1 MSDLNKI
8 VKGTIIQED
17 NFYSSDILRSYI
29 VKIRAGILSN
39 LKEGTTVAVAL
50 PRNVYLITTIL
61 ACLEKGVPFL
71 MIDVGQP
78 KERIDYM
85 LSNAEIEHVITSTE
99 ISYDF
104 GTRKVYEV
112 EERLA
117 VETGLDNVSYDN
129 EIAYILYTSGTTGKP
144 KAVAVKREGF
154 FNFIEGIPEIIDFLP
169 EKKIACFTN
178 FTFDIFFLEAVLPI
192 YMGLTVILA
201 TASEESNARKMAAL
215 LKKHEVN
222 MIQMTPS
229 RIRLIQMVDN
239 DFECMKGLETI
250 MVGGEVLPQSLLEE
264 LQAKTNARIYNMYG
278 PTETTIWS
286 TVSELTNQSSV
297 NIGKPIKETRIYLL
311 SEEMKEVANG
321 EAGEICIAGKGLAKG
336 YVNDNTQTNQK
347 FVSLPFEPF
356 ERIYKTGDIG
366 KYDADGNLLCLG
378 RIDSQIKLM
387 GHRIELEDIESNM
400 MIFPEVQSVAAC
412 YDEENEKIV
421 AFYMAEKEI
430 ENIILIDFLQ
440 SKLPQYMIPSRFIL
454 VERFLY
460 TTSGKLDRK
469 TLLKQMKEGEVNDK
483 NEIEV
488 VEGNDDDK
496 VLQVVSDIVKTIL
509 KEQSLRIN
517 YETTIE
523 ELGIN
528 SFLFVNIVVVV
539 EEMYDI
545 EFDMEKLDNT
555 EFVTIGE
562 FVMYIKEVLQDSENG

>member
-1 MSDLNKI
+1 MSDLNNI
-8 VKGTIIQED
+8 VKGALIQED
-17 NFYSSDILRSYI
+17 NFYSSDVLCSYMM
-29 VKIRAGILSN
+29 KIRVGILSEM
-39 LKEGTTVAVAL
+39 KAGTIVAVAL

-71 MIDVGQP
+71 MIDVEQP

-85 LSNAEIEHVITSTE
+85 LSNAGIEHVITSTD

-104 GTRKVYEV
+104 GTRTVYKV
-112 EERLA
+112 EERLTI
-117 VETGLDNVSYDN
+117 ETRLDEVSYDT

-144 KAVAVKREGF
+144 KAVAVRREGF
-154 FNFIEGIPEIIDFLP
+154 FNFIEGIPEIIEFIP

-178 FTFDIFFLEAVLPI
+178 FTFDIFFLEAVLPM
-192 YMGLTVILA
+192 YLGQTVILA
-201 TASEESNARKMAAL
+201 TASEENNARKMAAL

-239 DFECMKGLETI
+239 DFECLKGLETI
-250 MVGGEVLPQSLLEE
+250 MVGGEVFPQSLLEE

-286 TVSELTNQSSV
+286 TVSELTNKTSV
-297 NIGKPIKETRIYLL
+297 TIGQPIKETRIYLL
-311 SEEMKEVANG
+311 SDDMKEVANG
-321 EAGEICIAGKGLAKG
+321 EVGEICIAGKGLAKG
-336 YVNDNTQTNQK
+336 YVNDDAQTNQK
-347 FVSLPFEPF
+347 FISLPFEPF
-356 ERIYKTGDIG
+356 ERIYKTGDLG

-387 GHRIELEDIESNM
+387 GHRIELEDIESNLM
-400 MIFPEVQSVAAC
+400 DFPEIKSVAAC
-412 YDEENEKIV
+412 FNEEHEKII

-440 SKLPQYMIPSRFIL
+440 EKLPQYMIPSKFIL
-454 VERFLY
+454 VDHFPY
-460 TTSGKLDRK
+460 TTSGKMDRK
-469 TLLKQMKEGEVNDK
+469 TLLNQMEEIEIIDK

-488 VEGNDDDK
+488 VESNDDDEVFLSVSNIIK
-496 VLQVVSDIVKTIL
+496 SVLD
-509 KEQSLRIN
+509 EQSISIN
-517 YETTIE
+517 QQTTLE
-523 ELGIN
+523 ELSIN

-539 EEMYDI
+539 EETYEI
-545 EFDMEKLDNT
+545 EFDMEMLDST

-562 FVMYIKEVLQDSENG
+562 FVTYVKEVINNSDI